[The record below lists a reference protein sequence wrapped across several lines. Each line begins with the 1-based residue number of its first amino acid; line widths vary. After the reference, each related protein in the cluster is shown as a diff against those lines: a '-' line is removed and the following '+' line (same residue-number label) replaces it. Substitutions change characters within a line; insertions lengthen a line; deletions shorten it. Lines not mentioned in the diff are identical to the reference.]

1 MSEEKEEKKRGF
13 FGEIFI
19 FIFFVALV
27 LGAVYLTGNWE
38 NMMSILRGLF
48 QDAKNIGGMAKDS
61 VDTMKEVWK

>member
-1 MSEEKEEKKRGF
+1 MSEEKKERGF